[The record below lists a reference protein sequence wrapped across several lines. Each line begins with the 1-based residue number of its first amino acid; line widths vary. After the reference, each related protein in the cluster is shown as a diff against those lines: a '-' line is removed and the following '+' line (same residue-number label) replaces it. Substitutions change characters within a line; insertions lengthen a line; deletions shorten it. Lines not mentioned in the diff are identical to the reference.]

1 MSKPSITP
9 SGHNILISPLEWEKE
24 TAWGFQLN
32 PTDASTGAVMDRA
45 GRQYGILVAIGPQA
59 WVAHAS
65 AIAKYAKN
73 PEALAPWA
81 ALGDTV
87 MYSRYSGKGVYDP
100 MTGLEY
106 YLIHD
111 EDVLAVLP
119 PHTEW
124 KWNPAEKDKE
134 L

>member
-1 MSKPSITP
+1 M
-9 SGHNILISPLEWEKE
+9 H
-24 TAWGFQLN
+24 
-32 PTDASTGAVMDRA
+32 RA
-45 GRQYGILVAIGPQA
+45 AGWIKVIQGPNDPQYAD
-59 WVAHAS
+59 
-65 AIAKYAKN
+65 
-73 PEALAPWA
+73 WA
-81 ALGDTV
+81 AVGDTI

-100 MTGLEY
+100 LTGQEY

-124 KWNPAEKDKE
+124 KWNPAEKDTQ

>member
-1 MSKPSITP
+1 MMPSIPPT
-9 SGHNILISPLEWEKE
+9 GHNILI
-24 TAWGFQLN
+24 A
-32 PTDASTGAVMDRA
+32 
-45 GRQYGILVAIGPQA
+45 QYGVLVAAGPQA
-59 WVAHAS
+59 WKAHAK
-65 AIAKYAKN
+65 AILDYLGSTDPYARK
-73 PEALAPWA
+73 PGDLLGDWA
-81 ALGDTV
+81 VIGDTV
-87 MYSRYSGKGVYDP
+87 MYSRYAGKGVYDP
-100 MTGLEY
+100 LTGEEY